1 MSRPSTTLPR
11 TIGFPA
17 VYIQGPG
24 ALAFLRRELHDGL
37 RVEQALV
44 IADPVVAHLFAPEP
58 TPDEAKV
65 RFHVLQFG
73 GECTE
78 AEVARLCDASA
89 SRTVQAV
96 VGAGGGK
103 ALDVSKAVAQRLNRP
118 LVLAPTVASSDAPTS
133 RLIALYDES
142 HRIVSVPTLRRNPDV
157 VLVDTAVIAKAPRR
171 LFVAGIG
178 DAITK
183 RYEVANALR
192 SGVVNYCGGRGT
204 GLSLLLAEQAYRT
217 LRADSNA
224 ALHALTSGEP
234 NEAFERVVEATV
246 LYSGLAFE
254 SGGLSIAHGL
264 LRGLT
269 GLQETHTALHGEM
282 VAYGLLVQLR
292 VFGHAADE
300 IDDLVNFFHEVGLP
314 VKASAIGL
322 RMLTPELALSIGEK
336 TLTAPYVAA
345 SQPAVTPQQIALALM
360 AQEAASSPGQR
371 LAR

>member
-1 MSRPSTTLPR
+1 MHHFSRNLPR
-11 TIGFPA
+11 IIGFPS

-24 ALAFLRRELHDGL
+24 ALAYLRHELKEGL
-37 RVEQALV
+37 RVNQALV
-44 IADPVVAHLFAPEP
+44 VADPVVAHLFTHKPFPEE
-58 TPDEAKV
+58 PDV
-65 RFHVLQFG
+65 CLDVLDFG

-78 AEVARLCDASA
+78 AEVTRLCNAAASMVV
-89 SRTVQAV
+89 SAV

-103 ALDVSKAVAQRLNRP
+103 ALDVSKAVAQRLGVP
-118 LVLAPTVASSDAPTS
+118 LLIAPTVASSDAPTS

-157 VLVDTAVIAKAPRR
+157 ILVDTGVIAKAPRR

-204 GLSLLLAEQAYRT
+204 GLSLLLAEQAYIT
-217 LRADSNA
+217 LRRDSIA
-224 ALHALTSGEP
+224 ALRAQDRGEP
-234 NEAFERVVEATV
+234 DEAFERVIEATV

-269 GLQETHTALHGEM
+269 ALPQTQAALHGEL

-292 VFGHAADE
+292 VFGHDLAE
-300 IDDLVNFFHEVGLP
+300 IQDLIAFYREVGLP
-314 VKASAIGL
+314 VKASEIGL
-322 RMLTPELALSIGEK
+322 NILTPELALDIGEK
-336 TLTAPYVAA
+336 TMTAPYVAN
-345 SQPAVTPQQIALALM
+345 SKPSVTSQQIAKALLV
-360 AQEAASSPGQR
+360 QEMVAG
-371 LAR
+371 